1 MFKILVIDDEVFLRE
16 MLRDIF
22 THAGYEVI
30 VAQNGNEGLDKIHSE
45 KPDLVLLDCQMPV
58 MDGYEVLTQLKKE
71 PRYQTL
77 PVIMLTAMASEQDEI
92 KGLNL
97 GLDDYITK
105 PFKTPILVA
114 RVKTILERKKASAQ
128 SNPLTSLAGNIAIQD
143 EVESRIKAKKSFALL
158 YIDISN
164 FKSFNDR
171 YGFDRGDDVIKYTAG
186 CLLSV
191 MKTNGDDFIG
201 HVGGDDFVFI
211 TTTERAVTVAEEFI
225 SRFDEGIK
233 NYYDDTD
240 RNNGYIMS
248 IDRNYNKQQFPIMSV
263 SVAIISTQIANIVHY
278 GDIAR
283 RAAEL
288 KKVAKQNKGSSYVF
302 EKRR

>member
-16 MLRDIF
+16 MISDIF
-22 THAGYEVI
+22 SHAGYNVI
-30 VAQNGNEGLDKIHSE
+30 TAQNGNEGLDKIYSE
-45 KPDLVLLDCQMPV
+45 MPDLVLLDCAMPV
-58 MDGYEVLTQLKKE
+58 MDGYEVLAKIKKE
-71 PRYQTL
+71 PRFQNL
-77 PVIMLTAMASEQDEI
+77 PVIMLTANATENDEI
-92 KGLNL
+92 KGLSL

-114 RVKTILERKKASAQ
+114 RVKTILERKKMSAD
-128 SNPLTSLAGNIAIQD
+128 SNPLTSLSGNIAIEK
-143 EVESRIKAKKSFALL
+143 EVTCRIAEKKQFALL

-171 YGFDRGDDVIKYTAG
+171 YGFQRGDDVIKYTAG
-186 CLLSV
+186 CLVSV
-191 MKTNGDDFIG
+191 MKASGEDFVG
-201 HVGGDDFVFI
+201 HIGGDDFVFI
-211 TTTERAVTVAEEFI
+211 TTTSRAVTVAEEFI
-225 SRFDEGIK
+225 SRFDAGIK
-233 NYYDDTD
+233 NFYDETD
-240 RNNGYIMS
+240 RKNGYIMS

-263 SVAIISTQIANIVHY
+263 SVAIISSDIANLSHY

-288 KKVAKQNKGSSYVF
+288 KKVAKKNAGSSYVF

>member
-1 MFKILVIDDEVFLRE
+1 MFKILVIDDETFLRE
-16 MLRDIF
+16 MLKDIF

-30 VAQNGNEGLDKIHSE
+30 TAKNSNEGLDKIHSE
-45 KPDLVLLDCQMPV
+45 NPDLVLLDCSMPV
-58 MDGYEVLTQLKKE
+58 MDGYEVLTELKKE
-71 PRYQTL
+71 PRFQNL

-105 PFKTPILVA
+105 PFKTPILIA

-128 SNPLTSLAGNIAIQD
+128 SNPLTSLAGNLAIQD
-143 EVESRIKAKKSFALL
+143 EVTARLEAKKKFALL
-158 YIDISN
+158 YVDISN
-164 FKSFNDR
+164 FKSYNDR
-171 YGFDRGDDVIKYTAG
+171 YGFGKGDDVIKYTAG
-186 CLLSV
+186 CLISV
-191 MKTNGDDFIG
+191 MKAGSEDFVGHIGGDDFI
-201 HVGGDDFVFI
+201 FL
-211 TTTERAVTVAEEFI
+211 TAPERAVTVAEEFI
-225 SRFDEGIK
+225 SKFDGGIK
-233 NYYDDTD
+233 NYYEDED
-240 RNNGYIMS
+240 RRNGYIMS

-263 SVAIISTQIANIVHY
+263 SVAIISTEVANITHY

-288 KKVAKQNKGSSYVF
+288 KKLAKQNRGSSYVF